1 MIQTED
7 YSVREDG
14 VLLKRITSTAWMK
27 IADEDGN
34 TYNEAIIPASID
46 KTYTETDEM
55 IDQDDEDLKTIID
68 IVIAGK
74 EATDD

>member
-27 IADEDGN
+27 IADESGN
-34 TYNEAIIPASID
+34 VYNEAIIPASID